1 MKDKY
6 TFPAVFEREENQ
18 YCVNFPDL
26 GCATFGDNLD
36 EAMYMAKDLL
46 EGYLWGLEDEGE
58 EIPVSTNPEDVKVT
72 KGQFVVPITA
82 HMVDIRNEMMNKSIN
97 KNVTLPRWLNKIAEE
112 NKINFSQ
119 VLQSAIKERLNIRN

>member
-36 EAMYMAKDLL
+36 EAMYMAKA
-46 EGYLWGLEDEGE
+46 
-58 EIPVSTNPEDVKVT
+58 TNPEDVKVT

-82 HMVDIRNEMMNKSIN
+82 HMVDIRNEMMNKSVN